1 MEQFSGSQAAFGKKI
16 HKVPTEGLLE
26 GFSQLESHFIAVSRN
41 FMLDVLHKKTA
52 KNCRNHQIQ
61 RSYKNIKVLI

>member
-16 HKVPTEGLLE
+16 HKVPT
-26 GFSQLESHFIAVSRN
+26 AVSRN

-61 RSYKNIKVLI
+61 RLYKNIKVLI